1 MNEADDGTTRSSAPA
16 PSHEPNT
23 SAKGPRSR
31 ARRIARAAAWSVA
44 GLFGLLILLIAI
56 GAWLLGRETTLQR
69 IAVEAEKALHGQLT
83 LEGVTGSIYDR
94 VAFDRLVF
102 RTRTQVITVEKGSL
116 RYALEPFAR
125 RFTISDAHAKKLT
138 IEIIGK
144 SDEPTNEPDTLE
156 LPAAM
161 RIDTLRIDALHLDTI
176 AIVQKEAMTS
186 LTNADLRGRYA
197 FENGGKRW
205 IIESIAVKSPWGAAS
220 GNASLAATRPFAI
233 EGRLLAE
240 GKAFDVPYRAPLVI
254 AGKLADLRLAS
265 VFSLSDP
272 KYHPLAGRA
281 SARVLPFRDQP
292 IADAMLHVAG
302 ISPKRWKAN
311 LPEADIAVDATIV
324 PLAGPLSSPAPGGA
338 AGSHPFR
345 GTLRI
350 VNGAPGRIDR
360 DRLPVAA
367 LNADVTGDSLS
378 LDFSRIVADLGAAGH
393 MNGKGIYVF
402 ASGGTP
408 SFDGAVRALDL
419 RAIHGKLI
427 ASKFAGPLAVSRREG
442 VIHFDT
448 TLADA
453 GRSVK
458 LRGELEAQDEGTRI
472 RIAEARVVLGAS
484 RVAASG
490 TLDLAKSRPFDLK
503 GEVAHLNPR
512 DFGDFPKADVNAT
525 FKLAGTM
532 GAPATARNPQVFRVA
547 ADLRIEPSRV
557 MERPVA
563 GTLIGTLEGAIAD
576 KAGARPERPAV
587 TIRQIVNAKVALA
600 FGANR
605 VDVQGDFGRPQD
617 RLKWTVD
624 APRLAD
630 LGAGVGGSLKGTGF
644 LGGTFAEPAID
655 FTIAGDGLR
664 VSRSIASAAA
674 NVAKTSAATAA
685 TTPTAAA
692 TTKNS
697 EDKSVQKTAATATT
711 AATTYSLKT
720 LRGQGR
726 LLAGPSGVLDA
737 DIALT
742 EFRDGPG
749 PSPTVQ
755 SAEGHVKGTRDAH
768 TLTLTAKSDRFDI
781 TTAAHGGLEGLSAW
795 RGVIDT
801 LASRGRVPF
810 ALAGPAT
817 LLASK
822 ERIDVGATR
831 LKFNEGQV
839 DLARLTYSLGEVATA
854 GSATGFP
861 LAIVGT
867 FSRDFSRQVAT
878 SLKFGGRWDLRI
890 GETIDGN
897 VMLFRESGNIQFLTE
912 PKFNVDPEKIDVSA
926 TIVANHVAAQIS
938 AAGRGLGRIEASIET
953 RLSKRDGQ
961 WGLAG
966 DAPLAL
972 KSDIDIPDL
981 RWLARLSG
989 RPGLDL
995 YGRLQVAVT
1004 GHGTVAHPLLAGH
1017 ATGDAIGV
1025 RWPGQ
1030 GINFHDGHLD
1040 VDFDGDRVILR
1051 QATLAAGNGKLNASG
1066 DLRLADRKVS
1076 GALAV
1081 KLDKFEA
1088 VSRTDRTMVV
1098 SGTGTARFGAAGIDL
1113 TADLKADR
1121 GSLQLAERRGPILS
1135 DDIVIVGREKSDEDV
1150 PARSVPVRFEVK
1162 FDMGD
1167 DFKVKGSGFDG
1178 KLGGVIRIAGVGTDL
1193 RAIGTVVV
1201 REGTY
1206 EAYGQRL
1213 TIDRGNL
1220 TFSGPIDNP
1229 ALDIHAVRKNLAV
1242 EAGVQISGTALAPQ
1256 ARLTSNPNVPDTEK
1270 LSWLVLGHGLS
1281 GSSKSDFGLLTTAAA
1296 SLLGSSDSVGIQS
1309 RIAATLGV
1317 DEIGVSGLGG
1327 DRGGLL
1333 TIGKQISSRLRVTF
1347 EQGFTKAATL
1357 IKIRYN
1363 IYQRVDLQLQT
1374 GTESA
1379 VDVFYTFSFD

>member
-1 MNEADDGTTRSSAPA
+1 MNEPDDPSKQGTNAPTDV
-16 PSHEPNT
+16 PIT
-23 SAKGPRSR
+23 MPRSR

-56 GAWLLGRETTLQR
+56 GAWLLGREATLQR
-69 IAVEAEKALHGQLT
+69 IVVEAEKALHGQLT
-83 LEGVTGSIYDR
+83 IEGVTGSIYDR
-94 VAFDRLVF
+94 VAFDRLVY
-102 RTRTQVITVEKGSL
+102 RTETQVITIEKGSL

-125 RFTISDAHAKKLT
+125 RFTIDDARAKKLT
-138 IEIIGK
+138 IAIIGK
-144 SDEPTNEPDTLE
+144 SDEPTKEPDTLE

-161 RIDTLRIDALHLDTI
+161 RIDTLRITALHLDAI
-176 AIVQKEAMTS
+176 DIVQKEAMTS
-186 LTNADLRGRYA
+186 LTDADLRGRYA
-197 FENGGKRW
+197 FENGRKRW
-205 IIESIAVKSPWGAAS
+205 IVESVALKSPWGTAS
-220 GNASLAATRPFAI
+220 GTASVAATKPFAI
-233 EGRLLAE
+233 DARLLAE
-240 GKAFDVPYRAPLVI
+240 GKAFDVPYRAPLAV
-254 AGKLADLRLAS
+254 AGKLADLQLS
-265 VFSLSDP
+265 SDFSLSDP
-272 KYHPLAGRA
+272 KDQPLAGHA
-281 SARVLPFRDQP
+281 TAHVLPFHEQP

-302 ISPKRWKAN
+302 ISPKRWKTD
-311 LPEADIAVDATIV
+311 LPEADIAVDANLV
-324 PLAGPLSSPAPGGA
+324 PLDAPLSNPAPGAGA
-338 AGSHPFR
+338 GLYPFR
-345 GTLRI
+345 GTLRV

-360 DRLPVAA
+360 DHIPVAA
-367 LNADVTGDSLS
+367 LNADLTGGSLS
-378 LDFSRIVADLGAAGH
+378 LVFSRIVADLGAAGH
-393 MNGKGIYVF
+393 VSGKGSYVF
-402 ASGGTP
+402 ANGGTP
-408 SFDGAVRALDL
+408 SFDGVVRALDL

-427 ASKFAGPLAVSRREG
+427 GSKFAGPLAISRREG
-442 VIHFDT
+442 VIHIDT

-458 LRGELEAQDEGTRI
+458 LRGELEGQEI

-490 TLDLAKSRPFDLK
+490 TVDLAKSRPFDLK

-512 DFGDFPKADVNAT
+512 DFGDFPKAELNAA

-563 GTLIGTLEGAIAD
+563 GTVVGTVEGAIAD
-576 KAGARPERPAV
+576 RAGARLKEGPAV
-587 TIRQIVNAKVALA
+587 AIRQIANANIALA

-605 VDVQGDFGRPQD
+605 IDAQGDFGRPQD
-617 RLKWTVD
+617 RLKWNVD

-630 LGAGVGGSLKGTGF
+630 LGAGVSGSLKGQGF
-644 LGGTFAEPAID
+644 LGGTFDEPAID

-664 VSRSIASAAA
+664 VSKSIASASV
-674 NVAKTSAATAA
+674 NVAKTAAAPAA
-685 TTPTAAA
+685 TTVA
-692 TTKNS
+692 TTKGAD
-697 EDKSVQKTAATATT
+697 DKTDTKAAARAATATT
-711 AATTYSLKT
+711 IYYSLKT

-726 LLAGPSGVLDA
+726 LLAGPSGILDA

-749 PSPTVQ
+749 PTPAVQ

-781 TTAAHGGLEGLSAW
+781 ATTAHGGLEGNSTW
-795 RGVIDT
+795 RGTIDK

-810 ALAGPAT
+810 ALARPAT

-822 ERIDVGATR
+822 DEIDVGATL

-839 DLARLTYSLGEVATA
+839 DLQRLTYSDGQIVTA

-890 GETIDGN
+890 GDAIDGS
-897 VMLFRESGNIQFLTE
+897 VKLFRESGNIQFLTE
-912 PKFNVDPEKIDVSA
+912 PRFNVEPDKIDVSA
-926 TIVANHVAAQIS
+926 TIVANRVSAQVS
-938 AAGRGLGRIEASIET
+938 AAGRGLGRIEAAIDT

-1017 ATGDAIGV
+1017 ASGDAVGV
-1025 RWPGQ
+1025 RWPDQ
-1030 GINFHDGHLD
+1030 GINFRDGHLD
-1040 VDFDGDRVILR
+1040 MDFDGDRVILKE
-1051 QATLAAGNGKLNASG
+1051 ATLAAGNGHLNANG

-1076 GALAV
+1076 GSLAV

-1088 VSRTDRTMVV
+1088 IARTDRTMVV
-1098 SGTGTARFGAAGIDL
+1098 SGTGTARFGTAGIEL

-1135 DDIVIVGREKSDEDV
+1135 DDIVIVGREKADEDV
-1150 PARSVPVRFEVK
+1150 PAKSVPVRFEVK

-1193 RAIGTVVV
+1193 RAIGTVAV

-1256 ARLTSNPNVPDTEK
+1256 ARLTSNPSVPDTEK

-1357 IKIRYN
+1357 LKIRYN
-1363 IYQRVDLQLQT
+1363 IYQRVDLQVQT